1 MSKAKKRAATGYM
14 AQAFSKVK
22 TEEQLW
28 LSTIVYKLYQIVSFP
43 AIPILHDVR
52 IMGGEPEEI
61 ILSQSITDRRLWV
74 ETDETERDVRF

>member
-1 MSKAKKRAATGYM
+1 M
-14 AQAFSKVK
+14 AQAFSKVIS
-22 TEEQLW
+22 EEQLW
-28 LSTIVYKLYQIVSFP
+28 LSTIVYKFYQIVSFS
-43 AIPILHDVR
+43 AIPTLHDVI